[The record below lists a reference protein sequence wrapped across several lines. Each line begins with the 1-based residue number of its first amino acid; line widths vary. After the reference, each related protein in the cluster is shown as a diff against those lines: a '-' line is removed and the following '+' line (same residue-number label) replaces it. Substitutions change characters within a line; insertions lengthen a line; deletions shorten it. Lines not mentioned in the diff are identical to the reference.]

1 MVKGRRQQH
10 LLLADEDLLSFVGQG
25 DSDAFTIL
33 YDRYGRAAFSLAY
46 RVMGERQ
53 AAEDLVQD
61 AFLKLWRSATSY
73 RPERGSVRNW
83 LLSIVRNRGIDQI
96 RSQASRRRTQEKIEA
111 SAPRSQPSEAFA
123 ETWGNSQRDRV
134 RVALRTLPPE
144 QLKVLELAYFSGYT
158 HVQVSELL
166 DVPLGTMKG
175 RMRLG
180 LKKMRDYFEHPKL
193 TGRKE
198 ARPGDKEHVLSH
210 HGREDAWLPSME
222 YEDAQVFA
230 ASERVLKNETLS
242 ETFSRDALARL
253 ESSPKCAPQKRL
265 SGRTSLSAGKDLIS

>member
-10 LLLADEDLLSFVGQG
+10 LLLADEDLLSFLGQG
-25 DSDAFTIL
+25 DSEAFTIL

-73 RPERGSVRNW
+73 RPERGSVRTW
-83 LLSIVRNRGIDQI
+83 LLSIVRNRSIDQL
-96 RSQASRRRTQEKIEA
+96 RSHASRRRTQDKIEA

-123 ETWGNSQRDRV
+123 ETWRNSQRDRV
-134 RVALRTLPPE
+134 RDALNTLPPE

-158 HVQVSELL
+158 HAQVSELL
-166 DVPLGTMKG
+166 DVTLGTIKG

-180 LKKMRDYFEHPKL
+180 LKKMRDYFDHPKL
-193 TGRKE
+193 TRRQE

-210 HGREDAWLPSME
+210 HRREDAWLPGRE
-222 YEDAQVFA
+222 YEDAQVLA
-230 ASERVLKNETLS
+230 AVRGSES
-242 ETFSRDALARL
+242 
-253 ESSPKCAPQKRL
+253 
-265 SGRTSLSAGKDLIS
+265 

>member
-1 MVKGRRQQH
+1 MVNGRRQQH
-10 LLLADEDLLSFVGQG
+10 LLLADENLLSLVGQG
-25 DSDAFTIL
+25 DAEAFTIL
-33 YDRYGRAAFSLAY
+33 YDRYGRAAFFLAY
-46 RVMGERQ
+46 RLMGERQ

-73 RPERGSVRNW
+73 RPERSSVRTW
-83 LLSIVRNRGIDQI
+83 LLSIVRNRGIDQL
-96 RSQASRRRTQEKIEA
+96 RAHASRRRTQDRIEA
-111 SAPRSQPSEAFA
+111 LAPRSQPSEAFA
-123 ETWGNSQRDRV
+123 ETWRNSQRDRV
-134 RVALRTLPPE
+134 RDALNTLPPE

-166 DVPLGTMKG
+166 DVPLGTIKG

-180 LKKMRDYFEHPKL
+180 LKKMRVYFDHPKL
-193 TGRKE
+193 TRRKE

-230 ASERVLKNETLS
+230 AVRASES
-242 ETFSRDALARL
+242 
-253 ESSPKCAPQKRL
+253 
-265 SGRTSLSAGKDLIS
+265 

>member
-1 MVKGRRQQH
+1 MVKGRRRQH

-25 DSDAFTIL
+25 DSEAFTIL

-73 RPERGSVRNW
+73 RPERSSVRTW
-83 LLSIVRNRGIDQI
+83 LLSIVRNRGIDQL
-96 RSQASRRRTQEKIEA
+96 RAHASRRRTQDKIEA

-123 ETWGNSQRDRV
+123 ETWRNSQRDRV
-134 RVALRTLPPE
+134 RDALNTLPPE

-166 DVPLGTMKG
+166 AVPLGTIKG

-180 LKKMRDYFEHPKL
+180 LKKMRVYFDHPKL
-193 TGRKE
+193 TRRKE
-198 ARPGDKEHVLSH
+198 TRPGEKGNVLSH

-230 ASERVLKNETLS
+230 AV
-242 ETFSRDALARL
+242 
-253 ESSPKCAPQKRL
+253 
-265 SGRTSLSAGKDLIS
+265 RTSES